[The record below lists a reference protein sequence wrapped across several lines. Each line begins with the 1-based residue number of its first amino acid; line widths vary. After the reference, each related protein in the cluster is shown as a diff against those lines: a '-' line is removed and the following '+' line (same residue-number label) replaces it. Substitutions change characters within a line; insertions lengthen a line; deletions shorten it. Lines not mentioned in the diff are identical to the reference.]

1 MKEDFD
7 AEEDAMAIKLIAFDM
22 DDTLLLDDRTIG
34 ARTLRALR
42 AAHEQGV
49 KIVPATGRGKH
60 SMWNYVQQIGVAD
73 AAICTNGAQVYD
85 GAGNPIR
92 ECPVPLD
99 LAREIVRFAQENG
112 WYVQGYSE
120 DDYFFAE
127 ETEETRLYAR
137 LSNHMGKAVGN
148 LLQYMQAPPFK
159 LLFVQ
164 TDMEKMARLKEQAFA
179 RFGKAL
185 CVFDSKPFYLE
196 MTDHGATKGA
206 AVRYLAERF
215 GLLPG
220 ETMCFGDSG
229 NDLSMIE
236 SAGVG
241 VVMGNARA
249 EIQAHADLIAPT
261 NQEEGVAQVIE
272 QYVLQG

>member
-1 MKEDFD
+1 
-7 AEEDAMAIKLIAFDM
+7 MAIKLIAFDM

-34 ARTLRALR
+34 ERTMRALR

-49 KIVPATGRGKH
+49 RIVPATGRGKH
-60 SMWNYVQQIGVAD
+60 SMWNYVEQIGVAD

-85 GAGNPIR
+85 GAGRPIR
-92 ECPVPLD
+92 ERPVDLD
-99 LAREIVRFAQENG
+99 LARQIVRFAKENG

-120 DDYFFAE
+120 DDYFFEA

-137 LSNHMGKAVGN
+137 LANHMGRQVGD
-148 LLQYMQAPPFK
+148 LIAYMQQPPFK
-159 LLFVQ
+159 MLFVQ
-164 TDMEKMARLKEQAFA
+164 TDMEKMARLKAQAVS
-179 RFGKAL
+179 RFGQAL

-206 AVRYLAERF
+206 AVLDLAERF
-215 GLLPG
+215 GVLPG
-220 ETMCFGDSG
+220 EVMCFGDSG

-236 SAGVG
+236 CAGVG

-249 EIQAHADLIAPT
+249 EIQEHADLIAPT
-261 NQEEGVAQVIE
+261 NQDEGVAQMLE
-272 QYVLQG
+272 QYVLQR